1 MSIESHRTDGPAVV
15 WSRGSGC
22 RELAEVISGD
32 SAIRVDSDPVA
43 TCILTGA
50 TLMVSRRLSSF
61 DLCSVAV
68 PSGFSA
74 GETTGV
80 VAAVGSGPHSSLA
93 AAVAERIGQSLAIP
107 ARAVYAHGGSEPTA
121 VAARIVQNLDDR
133 FPDLSI
139 ETIGAASPEAMVQE
153 LPTGTLLV
161 VGAPGGS
168 WFQRQFFGPGARIK
182 HRASGGTIVVK
193 AAPHRV
199 YQAMERPTAF
209 GPHMRVADALAV
221 GAGDVVVASENTLLG
236 VVSEAALDAADPDG
250 DLGGLAQEAAFLA
263 PEETI
268 EHALDL
274 ANDTESTTIP
284 VVDGSGTLVGVY
296 RAGTESPTGFGWGG
310 SVEY

>member
-1 MSIESHRTDGPAVV
+1 LPVEGERMHGPPVV
-15 WSRGSGC
+15 WTRGSGC

-32 SAIRVDSDPVA
+32 AAIRVDSDPAA
-43 TCILTGA
+43 TCIQSGA

-68 PSGFSA
+68 PSGFSV
-74 GETTGV
+74 GGITGV

-93 AAVAERIGQSLAIP
+93 AAVAERIGQTLAVP
-107 ARAVYAHGGSEPTA
+107 ARAVYAHGGSEP
-121 VAARIVQNLDDR
+121 AAAAQVVQRLDDR

-153 LPTGTLLV
+153 LPEGTLLV

-182 HRASGGTIVVK
+182 HKASGGTIVVK
-193 AAPHRV
+193 AAPVRV
-199 YQAMERPTAF
+199 YQAMEPPTAF
-209 GPHMRVADALAV
+209 GPHMRVADALIV

-236 VVSEAALDAADPDG
+236 VVSASALSAADPDAE
-250 DLGGLAQEAAFLA
+250 LGELAHEAAFLA

-274 ANDTESTTIP
+274 VDDTNSTTIP
-284 VVDGSGTLVGVY
+284 VVDGSGNLIGAY
-296 RAGTESPTGFGWGG
+296 RAGTTGPDGPSWT
-310 SVEY
+310 

>member
-1 MSIESHRTDGPAVV
+1 MSIEQPSADGPPVV

-32 SAIRVDSDPVA
+32 AAVRVDSDPVA
-43 TCILTGA
+43 TCISTAA

-68 PSGFSA
+68 PSGFSVD
-74 GETTGV
+74 GTTGV

-93 AAVAERIGQSLAIP
+93 AAVAERIGQSLRVP
-107 ARAVYAHGGSEPTA
+107 ARAVYAHGGSEPTEA
-121 VAARIVQNLDDR
+121 AARIVSRIDIR

-139 ETIGAASPEAMVQE
+139 ETIGAASPEAMVQA
-153 LPTGTLLV
+153 LPSGTLLV

-182 HRASGGTIVVK
+182 HKASGGTIVVK
-193 AAPHRV
+193 AAPVRV
-199 YQAMERPTAF
+199 YQAMETPTAF

-221 GAGDVVVASENTLLG
+221 GAGDVVVAAENKLLG
-236 VVSEAALDAADPDG
+236 VVSAAALFAADADA
-250 DLGGLAQEAAFLA
+250 DLGELAQEAAFLS

-274 ANDTESTTIP
+274 VNDTDSTTIP
-284 VVDGSGTLVGVY
+284 VVDGSGRLIGVY
-296 RAGTESPTGFGWGG
+296 RAGATDTMGSEWG
-310 SVEY
+310 

>member
-1 MSIESHRTDGPAVV
+1 MPIDRQPTSEPPVLWT
-15 WSRGSGC
+15 RGAGC

-32 SAIRVDSDPVA
+32 VANRVDSDPVA
-43 TCILTGA
+43 TCIRTGA

-74 GETTGV
+74 DGTTGV
-80 VAAVGSGPHSSLA
+80 VAAIGSGPHSSLA
-93 AAVAERIGQSLAIP
+93 AAVAERIGQRLDVP

-121 VAARIVQNLDDR
+121 AAARIVRKFDAR
-133 FPDLSI
+133 FPELSI

-161 VGAPGGS
+161 IGAPGGS

-182 HRASGGTIVVK
+182 HKASGGTIVVK
-193 AAPHRV
+193 AAPVRV
-199 YQAMERPTAF
+199 YQAMEPPAAF
-209 GPHMRVADALAV
+209 GPHMRVADALVV

-236 VVSEAALDAADPDG
+236 VVSKAALDAADPDT
-250 DLGGLAQEAAFLA
+250 DLGALAREAAFLA

-274 ANDTESTTIP
+274 VNDTDSTTIP
-284 VVDGSGTLVGVY
+284 VVDGSGNLVGVY
-296 RAGTESPTGFGWGG
+296 RATTTDPTGSGWG
-310 SVEY
+310 